1 MSLRPNGLARAAV
14 RLRPAAFAGTFVALL
29 MTVAIVSACGILLES
44 GLRAGVPPTRYA
56 AVPVVI
62 AADQQIHLRSGS
74 GEGSYEVSARVP
86 ERARV
91 DAALLEQLAPLGRAV
106 PDVVFPVRDAAGNTS
121 EASGWGS
128 TAFTGTQ
135 LSTGRAPGA
144 GEVVLGGPARGE
156 ARVTLDT
163 PVGPREF
170 RVTGHTET
178 PGTWFSDPEARTLS
192 GHPTTLDAIALLP
205 QTAPTPAPGPAPGTA
220 SASLAAPAPAV
231 APSTASDAA
240 PGTAVAPGTAS
251 ASALGTA
258 SASAPGTASASALG
272 AASASVQG
280 IAPAAARGSAS
291 AAAPAGTAPSAG
303 TAAAAGPAGSVSPER
318 LAASAEAVVAGR
330 AEVLTGDERA
340 LDPQLHG
347 AKELLTAL
355 GGSFGGTATLVA
367 VFTAAG
373 TVALSVGQRSREFAL
388 LRAVGATPRQIR
400 RTIATEALLVAPVA
414 GALGCLPGYALA
426 SWWFGQLKAK
436 GAVPAA
442 VELSV
447 SWIPLL
453 SAVGIGLATALL
465 AGWAA
470 ARRPARIRPGQ
481 ALAAAAVERV
491 RPGWVRTPL
500 GLAALAGGAACAALA
515 ATGSGADAADAS
527 LGVVMLFMLAVA
539 LLGPLIARACAT
551 VLGLPMRLGGGP
563 SGALAAAN
571 SRAHARRL
579 ASAITPI
586 VLAMAFSSTLVFLHT
601 SEDRAARLQQ
611 ESGLLAD
618 RIVTAPPSDAATRPL
633 PAGATAAVAVTRTSV
648 VAVLGSG
655 SDRWLQS
662 ASAQAVTGSGAD
674 LAQVQD
680 LGVREGS
687 LAALRP
693 GTVAVDRTL
702 ADSAK
707 AGLGDR
713 LHLHLPDGTAAA
725 PEIVAVYTRGLGL
738 GELTLPAADLAG
750 RTTSGTPTELL
761 VRGDPPALAALAAL
775 GPVTDRQGWTT
786 AQDAGRE
793 LNAWANTTMAAVLGG
808 FAAVAA
814 ANTLVMTV
822 LDRRRELQM
831 LRLIGSTRRQ
841 VLRMLRWEA
850 LLITGAGLALGSAI
864 ALATLFPLTRA
875 LTGEAPYVPPVL
887 YGSFVAA
894 GLLLGLAATGLPAR
908 RALHPARS

>member
-91 DAALLEQLAPLGRAV
+91 DAVLLERLAPLGRAV

-144 GEVVLGGPARGE
+144 GEVVLGGPARGGD
-156 ARVTLDT
+156 RVTLDT

-205 QTAPTPAPGPAPGTA
+205 QT
-220 SASLAAPAPAV
+220 
-231 APSTASDAA
+231 
-240 PGTAVAPGTAS
+240 
-251 ASALGTA
+251 
-258 SASAPGTASASALG
+258 
-272 AASASVQG
+272 
-280 IAPAAARGSAS
+280 
-291 AAAPAGTAPSAG
+291 
-303 TAAAAGPAGSVSPER
+303 GPAGSVSAEQ
-318 LAASAEAVVAGR
+318 LAASAEAAVAGR

-447 SWIPLL
+447 SWVPLL

-618 RIVTAPPSDAATRPL
+618 RIVTAPPSDAAARPL

-648 VAVLGSG
+648 VAVVGSG

-662 ASAQAVTGSGAD
+662 ASAQAVSGSGAD

>member
-1 MSLRPNGLARAAV
+1 MPLRPNGLARAAV

-29 MTVAIVSACGILLES
+29 MTVAIVCACGILLES

-91 DAALLEQLAPLGRAV
+91 DAALLDQLAPLGRAV

-135 LSTGRAPGA
+135 LSTGRAPGP
-144 GEVVLGGPARGE
+144 GEVVLGGPARGG
-156 ARVTLDT
+156 ARITLDT

-170 RVTGHTET
+170 RVTGRTET
-178 PGTWFSDPEARTLS
+178 PGTWFSDTEARTLS
-192 GHPTTLDAIALLP
+192 GHPNTLDAIALLP
-205 QTAPTPAPGPAPGTA
+205 AAPAPTPDTAPAAGPVGTAPAAGPVGSVSAAGPVGTA
-220 SASLAAPAPAV
+220 SAAEPV
-231 APSTASDAA
+231 
-240 PGTAVAPGTAS
+240 GT
-251 ASALGTA
+251 
-258 SASAPGTASASALG
+258 
-272 AASASVQG
+272 
-280 IAPAAARGSAS
+280 
-291 AAAPAGTAPSAG
+291 
-303 TAAAAGPAGSVSPER
+303 VSPER

-330 AEVLTGDERA
+330 AEVLTGDDRA

-426 SWWFGQLKAK
+426 SWWFGELKAK

-447 SWIPLL
+447 SWVPLL

-465 AGWAA
+465 AGGAA
-470 ARRPARIRPGQ
+470 ARGPARIRPGQ
-481 ALAAAAVERV
+481 ALAAAAVERA

-618 RIVTAPPSDAATRPL
+618 RIVTAPPSDAAARPL
-633 PAGATAAVAVTRTSV
+633 PAGVTAAVAVTRTSV

-687 LAALRP
+687 LAALGP
-693 GTVAVDRTL
+693 GTVAVARTL

-713 LHLHLPDGTAAA
+713 LHLHLPDGTATA

-750 RTTSGTPTELL
+750 RTTSGAPTELL

-894 GLLLGLAATGLPAR
+894 GLLLGLAATSLPAR

>member
-44 GLRAGVPPTRYA
+44 GLRAGVPPTRYS

-231 APSTASDAA
+231 APSTASDAV
-240 PGTAVAPGTAS
+240 PGTAVAPGT
-251 ASALGTA
+251 
-258 SASAPGTASASALG
+258 
-272 AASASVQG
+272 
-280 IAPAAARGSAS
+280 AS

-761 VRGDPPALAALAAL
+761 VRGDPPALAALAGL

>member
-205 QTAPTPAPGPAPGTA
+205 QT
-220 SASLAAPAPAV
+220 
-231 APSTASDAA
+231 
-240 PGTAVAPGTAS
+240 
-251 ASALGTA
+251 
-258 SASAPGTASASALG
+258 
-272 AASASVQG
+272 
-280 IAPAAARGSAS
+280 
-291 AAAPAGTAPSAG
+291 
-303 TAAAAGPAGSVSPER
+303 GPAGSVSPER

-330 AEVLTGDERA
+330 AEVLTGDDRA

-761 VRGDPPALAALAAL
+761 VRGDPPALAALAGL

>member
-240 PGTAVAPGTAS
+240 PGTAVAPGT
-251 ASALGTA
+251 
-258 SASAPGTASASALG
+258 
-272 AASASVQG
+272 
-280 IAPAAARGSAS
+280 AS

-738 GELTLPAADLAG
+738 GELTLPAADLVG